1 VGVRTSIFLI
11 MLLNSLI
18 FLLLSNSITS
28 RRDKSIL
35 YSRVS
40 MSILLIAALITYDNL
55 SLLFLAKGI
64 GIFGGLFHVTA
75 TTNTFHVFI
84 FLITSVILLL
94 TAFYPRKVWLKH
106 NSSPNRILFT
116 NLIYYGTLITNKMG
130 EQFKIIEYS
139 LIILFIVTGSV
150 FLISTSDLVSIFLS
164 IELQSYG
171 LYLLSTIYRD
181 SEPATSGGLMY
192 FLLGGLSSCFIL
204 LSTALLYANSGTTNL
219 DSLYIITSISNESK
233 ENLTGLLYWYKPYY
247 IHVSLLFMAVGFL
260 FKVSA
265 APFHF
270 WSPDVYDAIP
280 TVVTTFVAIIAKI
293 SIFIFLLEL
302 VHYTGKSMFD
312 MDFSWTQSLLFS
324 SLLSLIIGTVV
335 GLTQSRIKRLFA
347 FSTISHVG
355 FILLGL
361 SIHSVESTQAFMF
374 YLIQYSI
381 SNLNAFMLILTIGY
395 SLYCYVYNGN
405 SLEDKEKENSKD
417 ISDKKENLQDLNN
430 SPIQL
435 IDQLKGYYYINPVLS
450 LSLAIT
456 LFSFAGIP
464 PLIGFF
470 GKQMILSAAID
481 NGYIFMS
488 LVAILTSVISA
499 VYYLTII
506 KQIFF
511 DKNDYTLNEQLESF
525 NADGLVA
532 EENSIVE
539 KVNIKMNNIVISSS
553 LSLSISVITLI
564 ITLFIF
570 IPEELLSLAN
580 ILALLLFNL

>member
-1 VGVRTSIFLI
+1 VGVRTSLFLI

-361 SIHSVESTQAFMF
+361 SIHTVESTQAFMF

-395 SLYCYVYNGN
+395 SLFCYVYNGN

-506 KQIFF
+506 KKIFF

-525 NADGLVA
+525 DADGLVG

-539 KVNIKMNNIVISSS
+539 KVNIKIHNIVISSS